1 MGYHSRRIRA
11 LSNSV
16 PEIVKM
22 VTIIGNVKPED
33 DYTHPL
39 GPEENFNESVYFN
52 FFDREQQMGG
62 FIRMGNRANE
72 GHAEMTVIVYQPDGS
87 ALFNYKRPQITH
99 NDGWD
104 AGGCKIDVL
113 IPGEKIR
120 TSYDGSVVYLA
131 DPREMR
137 EPSDA
142 FKRNPHKKLKL
153 DLVHEGV
160 GPLYGHVADP
170 SDTSN
175 QFARAHY
182 EQHMKVTGTLQV
194 DDDSPMTLS
203 GHGLRDHSWGPR
215 YWQATP
221 SYRWITGNFGDDM
234 GMVIS
239 IVGGRVGG
247 AFHKGPDKLVRI
259 KSAELDTEYEGNTN
273 DHSALSATITL
284 DDGATHRLEG
294 VVRGFIPLRNRRS
307 GMFTHIGEGMT
318 EYTLDGTRKG
328 YGLSE
333 YLDQAE

>member
-1 MGYHSRRIRA
+1 
-11 LSNSV
+11 
-16 PEIVKM
+16 M

-52 FFDREQQMGG
+52 FFDREKQTGG

-87 ALFNYKRPQITH
+87 ALFNYRRPEITS

-104 AGGCKIDVL
+104 AGGCKIEVL
-113 IPGEKIR
+113 VPGEKIR
-120 TSYDGSVVYLA
+120 TSFDGKVVYLA
-131 DPREMR
+131 DPRAMKD
-137 EPSDA
+137 PSAA
-142 FKRNPHKKLKL
+142 FKENPHKVLKL

-160 GPLYGHVADP
+160 GAIYGHVADP
-170 SDTSN
+170 SDSSN

-182 EQHMKVTGTLQV
+182 EQHMKVSGTIQV
-194 DDDSPMTLS
+194 EDGPVMEIQ

-215 YWQATP
+215 YWQSTP
-221 SYRWITGNFGDDM
+221 SYRWITGNFGDDT

-239 IVGGRVGG
+239 IVGERAGG
-247 AFHKGPDKLVRI
+247 VFQKGKDEIIQI
-259 KSAELDTEYEGNTN
+259 KDVQLETKYEDASNY
-273 DHSALSATITL
+273 HQSLSAKVTL
-284 DDGATHRLEG
+284 ANGETHTVDG
-294 VVRGFIPLRNRRS
+294 VVKGFIPLRNRRS